1 MITINM
7 SLADIVK
14 EFPGATEIFNE
25 HKLDY
30 CCGGKHLL
38 KDVLDEN
45 ILNVDEFISKLN
57 DEKEQYEANKKSKL
71 NTSLYSLDTNE
82 LIDAIE
88 ATHHYDERKLIY
100 EIDELVNKILI
111 VHYDHHKE
119 ELIKIHDLFSDLK
132 KELEKHFVKEEK
144 VVFPLMKQTNME
156 TDELEALIKE
166 LKDEH
171 DAAGEIIKELQIVT
185 NNFQA
190 PEGVCPT
197 YLLAYDKLQRLV
209 NDIFLH
215 IYAETSILFKK
226 FED

>member
-1 MITINM
+1 MITKNM

-25 HKLDY
+25 YKLDY

-38 KDVLDEN
+38 KEALDEYK
-45 ILNVDEFISKLN
+45 INVDEFISKLN

-71 NTSLYSLDTNE
+71 NTSLYSLDTIE
-82 LIDAIE
+82 LIDNIE
-88 ATHHYDERKLIY
+88 ETHHFDERKLLY
-100 EIDELVNKILI
+100 EIDGLVNKILI
-111 VHYDHHKE
+111 VHYDHHNE

-144 VVFPLMKQTNME
+144 VVFPLMKQNSIQ
-156 TDELEALIKE
+156 TDKLQKLINELR
-166 LKDEH
+166 DEH

-197 YLLAYDKLQRLV
+197 YILAYEKLHSLV

-215 IYAETSILFKK
+215 IFAENSVLFQK

>member
-25 HKLDY
+25 YKLDY
-30 CCGGKHLL
+30 CCGGKRLL
-38 KDVLDEN
+38 SEVLDEN
-45 ILNVDEFISKLN
+45 ILNVEEFISKLN

-71 NTSLYSLDTNE
+71 NTSLYSLDTSE
-82 LIDAIE
+82 LIDTIE
-88 ATHHYDERKLIY
+88 DTHHYDERKLIY

-119 ELIKIHDLFSDLK
+119 ELIKIHDLFADLK
-132 KELEKHFVKEEK
+132 KELEKHFIKEEK
-144 VVFPLMKQTNME
+144 VVFPLMKQTSIE
-156 TDELEALIKE
+156 TNELELLIKE

-171 DAAGEIIKELQIVT
+171 DAAGEIIKELQKVT
-185 NNFQA
+185 NNFQV

-197 YLLAYDKLQRLV
+197 YVLTYEKLQGLV